1 MSTKAAIITGGG
13 IGIGRSSAFAF
24 RGRLSRTDI
33 LEGGG
38 RRVVAEL
45 QAKGADA
52 EFHALDVR
60 DTQQTKRVVAAVAA
74 KHGGSRSGSVA
85 AARVRTTIDCRKS
98 ETELNLPHERSRLL
112 QQNRGPAAAL
122 STEEKARE
130 IFYLDFLA

>member
-1 MSTKAAIITGGG
+1 
-13 IGIGRSSAFAF
+13 
-24 RGRLSRTDI
+24 
-33 LEGGG
+33 
-38 RRVVAEL
+38 VAEL